1 MQGTD
6 LMLTEQQHNFFNTFG
21 YLGFPGLMADR
32 AAEIDAAFEAI
43 WGDRGGGHNGKPHDG
58 TARSCIV
65 PFIDQNEYLSSLVDD
80 PRVDGIFTSLLGEEY
95 NYLGSDGNFY
105 VGDTNW
111 HSDTDWSGKM
121 RGKPPRIFY
130 KMALYLDPVTAT
142 SGALR
147 VVPGSQHY
155 GDEYAEALQATLR
168 MAPDKLGIPG
178 SQVPAIALES
188 NPGDVVV
195 FNQNTK
201 HSAWGG
207 NNRRRMFTI
216 NCTARYSEEEMPLL
230 RNEIGAFAR
239 FWIDS
244 VYGEAMLRN
253 ASPQRLV
260 HLQQPLSQQ
269 GHLVEEVRKA
279 KLTMKEPSRG

>member
-1 MQGTD
+1 MNKLQ
-6 LMLTEQQHNFFNTFG
+6 LTAQQLAFMDTFG
-21 YLGFPGLMADR
+21 YLVFPGLLNDKIDR
-32 AAEIDAAFEAI
+32 IIAEFERVFAAH
-43 WGDRGGGHNGKPHDG
+43 GGGHNGKPHDG
-58 TARSCIV
+58 TARSCIL
-65 PFIDQNEYLSSLVDD
+65 PFVDQTDYLASLIDD
-80 PRVDGIFTSLLGEEY
+80 PRIDGIFTSLLGADY

-111 HSDTDWSGKM
+111 HSDTDWSGRM

-130 KMALYLDPVTAT
+130 KLALYLDPVTAT

-147 VVPGSQHY
+147 VIPGSQRY
-155 GDEYAEALQATLR
+155 GDAFAEALQATLR
-168 MAPDKLGIPG
+168 QSPETLGIAG

-207 NNRRRMFTI
+207 SNRRRMFTI
-216 NCTARYSEEEMPLL
+216 NCTARYTEEEMPLL
-230 RNEIGAFAR
+230 RNEVAAFAR
-239 FWIDS
+239 FWVDS
-244 VYGEAMLRN
+244 VYGEAMLRT

-260 HLQQPLSQQ
+260 HLQQAIDQQ
-269 GHLVEEVRKA
+269 DHLAEEVRKA
-279 KLTMKEPSRG
+279 KLTMKEPARG